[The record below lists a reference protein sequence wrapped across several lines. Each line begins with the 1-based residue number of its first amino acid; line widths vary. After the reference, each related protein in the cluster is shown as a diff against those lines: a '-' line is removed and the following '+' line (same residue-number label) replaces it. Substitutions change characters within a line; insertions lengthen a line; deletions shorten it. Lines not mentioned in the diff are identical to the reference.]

1 MPVLHPVLKWSFH
14 NISLAVGKEK
24 ASAVGTDFQGF
35 AQSRCG
41 AFLKSKKFAYKSIFD
56 AEIYSCLFCESCK
69 NARKR

>member
-1 MPVLHPVLKWSFH
+1 MPVLHPVLKWLSP

-35 AQSRCG
+35 AQSRCEP
-41 AFLKSKKFAYKSIFD
+41 FLKSEKSAYKSIFD
-56 AEIYSCLFCESCK
+56 AEIYSCPFDGLRQ